1 MGDTIHL
8 MVSSFCLWC
17 SVKLFADG
25 EVGSRGLK
33 CFFISMFSTS
43 ITNRGPISVFL
54 DWVNCTEDTVM
65 LLTRSL
71 TCGEK
76 QTRK

>member
-8 MVSSFCLWC
+8 MVSSFCPWR

-25 EVGSRGLK
+25 EVGSGGLK
-33 CFFISMFSTS
+33 CFLILMFSTS
-43 ITNRGPISVFL
+43 IANRGPISVFL
-54 DWVNCTEDTVM
+54 DWMNCTEDTVM
-65 LLTRSL
+65 LLTWSL